1 MNANNKNE
9 RIRNLA
15 RYDDLIF
22 KDEVFAIV
30 GGAMEVLN
38 TLGVGFLESVYQEAL
53 EVELAE
59 RKIPF
64 VAQHDILVTYKGKAL
79 RQTFR
84 ADILA
89 YDQIIIELKA
99 VNAIIPAHEGQLLNY
114 LRASSC
120 KLGLLINFGNPKL
133 EWKRLALTKS

>member
-1 MNANNKNE
+1 MP
-9 RIRNLA
+9 RN
-15 RYDDLIF
+15 DDLIF
-22 KDEVFAIV
+22 KDEAFAIV
-30 GGAMEVLN
+30 GAAMEVLN

-64 VAQHDILVTYKGKAL
+64 VAHYDIRVNYKGKAL

-89 YDQIIIELKA
+89 YDQIIIELKS
-99 VNAIIPAHEGQLLNY
+99 VNSIIPAHEAQLLNY

-120 KLGLLINFGNPKL
+120 QLGLLINFGNSKL